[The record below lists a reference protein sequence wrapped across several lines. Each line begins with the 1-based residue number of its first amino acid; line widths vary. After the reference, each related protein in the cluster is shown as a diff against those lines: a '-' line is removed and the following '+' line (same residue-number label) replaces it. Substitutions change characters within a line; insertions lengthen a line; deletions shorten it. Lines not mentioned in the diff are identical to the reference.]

1 MLILDKASNI
11 RNVQKGEVLAIVGG
25 SGAGKTTLLR
35 SILML
40 VPAQGSIKILEKEI
54 IRKYKAGEDYSA
66 DVTKAS
72 GLKVMKEEAVRMMA
86 RKQ

>member
-1 MLILDKASNI
+1 MSKLQEMIHEQFLEYSEQLEK
-11 RNVQKGEVLAIVGG
+11 
-25 SGAGKTTLLR
+25 
-35 SILML
+35 
-40 VPAQGSIKILEKEI
+40 LEKEI

-86 RKQ
+86 RKA

>member
-1 MLILDKASNI
+1 MDVFIKMVELIKLIHEQLLEYNEQLK
-11 RNVQKGEVLAIVGG
+11 EV
-25 SGAGKTTLLR
+25 
-35 SILML
+35 
-40 VPAQGSIKILEKEI
+40 EKEI

-66 DVTKAS
+66 DVTKAR

>member
-1 MLILDKASNI
+1 MKKKCYICIVKIINNKMETKNLNKIIHEQFLEYDKEL
-11 RNVQKGEVLAIVGG
+11 KE
-25 SGAGKTTLLR
+25 
-35 SILML
+35 
-40 VPAQGSIKILEKEI
+40 LEKEI

-72 GLKVMKEEAVRMMA
+72 GLKMMKEECVRMMA

>member
-1 MLILDKASNI
+1 MS
-11 RNVQKGEVLAIVGG
+11 
-25 SGAGKTTLLR
+25 LLQQMIQEQFLEY
-35 SILML
+35 SEQLK
-40 VPAQGSIKILEKEI
+40 VLEKEI

>member
-1 MLILDKASNI
+1 MSKLQEMIHE
-11 RNVQKGEVLAIVGG
+11 Q
-25 SGAGKTTLLR
+25 LLEY
-35 SILML
+35 SEQL
-40 VPAQGSIKILEKEI
+40 KELEKEI

-72 GLKVMKEEAVRMMA
+72 GLKMMQKECVLMMA